1 MRQIVGPSRVPLVL
15 LTSLFFLSGGS
26 ALIYQVLWLRLLGT
40 VFGTTV
46 HAATTVLASFMAGL
60 AVGSFAAGRLATRIR
75 FPLRWFGIAE
85 VLVAISALAT
95 PAALELLTRLY
106 VAMHP
111 IVAGNMPA
119 LTALRFLGASAVL
132 LVPTTLMGASL
143 PLVLQSSLRREAR
156 IASRFAALYAV
167 NTSGAIAGV
176 LLVGFVLIERI
187 GVLGAFRL
195 AAAINLI
202 VGLTAVAM
210 SVLTAMDLVAPSG
223 PGAARLPSTSRED
236 RLVLAVFAISGFSAL
251 ALEIAWFRL
260 LVLFVNAT
268 TYAFTTMLAAVL
280 FGIAAGSF
288 LAPIVMRRATDE
300 RRALA
305 IVEVAI
311 GFAAML
317 ALVALTRT
325 YQAGWRT
332 SNVIQASL
340 LAIAPATLLMGVAF
354 PLGVR
359 LFTRGHEAAPDTA
372 AQRVATLYAVNV
384 GAAIMGSVAGGFLLI
399 PVAGGAGTL
408 VVAAA
413 LNTFAGLLL
422 MAFGKRR
429 SWVTAALVVVAF
441 AGVAWRV
448 PDPVSA
454 VITRRYSAAERL
466 EWREEG
472 AQSTVSVH
480 MRDQGDR
487 VLYLDGLHQANDS
500 PEMVRLHRQ
509 IGHLPM
515 ALHPKP
521 HRALVIGLGAGATA
535 GAVRRHRGVEVTLV
549 ELSPSVVRASR
560 FFDHINGAVV
570 TRPNVRLTVNDA
582 RNHLLLTS
590 ERYDVIT
597 ADIIQ
602 PFHAGAG
609 NLYSR
614 EYFTLVHEA
623 LRDEGLALQWIG
635 HRAET
640 QYRLIM
646 RTFLDVFPHATLWAE
661 GALMVGSRRPL
672 RIDTAVFAA
681 RLDDGATR
689 DALSDVGL
697 ISVDALLAAYTAGP
711 EEMRAFVGAGPI
723 LTDDRP
729 LLEYFGT
736 LPRDDRQVEFRTLRG
751 DVRRHLAR

>member
-1 MRQIVGPSRVPLVL
+1 VNDVQTSRPLSLVA
-15 LTSLFFLSGGS
+15 TLFFLSGAS

-40 VFGTTV
+40 VFGTSV
-46 HAATTVLASFMAGL
+46 HAATTVLASFMGGL
-60 AVGSFAAGRLATRIR
+60 AIGSFAAGRLAARVR
-75 FPLRWFGIAE
+75 FPLRWFGAAE
-85 VLVAISALAT
+85 VLIAISALAT
-95 PAALELLTRLY
+95 PAALEILTRLY
-106 VAMHP
+106 VAVHP
-111 IVAGNMPA
+111 MVAGNMPA
-119 LTALRFLGASAVL
+119 LTALRFVGASAVL

-143 PLVLQSSLRREAR
+143 PLVLQSSVRRDSAV
-156 IASRFAALYAV
+156 ASRFAVLYAV

-176 LLVGFVLIERI
+176 LLVGFVLIEQI

-202 VGLTAVAM
+202 VGLTAVAI
-210 SVLTAMDLVAPSG
+210 SVLTAMDAIVPSV
-223 PGAARLPSTSRED
+223 PAAAHALPASRED

-288 LAPIVMRRATDE
+288 LAPIVMQRATDE

-305 IVEVAI
+305 IVELAI

-317 ALVALTRT
+317 ALIALTRT

-340 LAIAPATLLMGVAF
+340 LAIAPAMLLMGVAF

-359 LFTRGHEAAPDTA
+359 LFTREHDAAPDTA

-384 GAAIMGSVAGGFLLI
+384 GAAIVGAVAAGFLLI
-399 PVAGGAGTL
+399 PVAGGATTL
-408 VVAAA
+408 VVVSA
-413 LNTFAGLLL
+413 LSTSAGLVLL
-422 MAFGKRR
+422 AFGNRR
-429 SWVTAALVVVAF
+429 PWITATLVVVAF
-441 AGVAWRV
+441 AGVVWFV

-454 VITRRYSAAERL
+454 VIMRRYSAAERL

-480 MRDQGDR
+480 VRDAGHR

-500 PEMVRLHRQ
+500 PEMVHLHRQ

-521 HRALVIGLGAGATA
+521 HRALVVGLGAGATA
-535 GAVRRHRGVEVTLV
+535 GAVQRHRGVEVTLI

-560 FFDHINGAVV
+560 LFDHINGAVV
-570 TRPNVRLTVNDA
+570 TRPNVRLSINDA

-614 EYFTLVHEA
+614 EYFMLVREA
-623 LRDEGLALQWIG
+623 LRDEGLTLQWIG
-635 HRAET
+635 HRADM

-646 RTFLDVFPHATLWAE
+646 RTFLDVFPHATLWAD

-672 RIDTAVFAA
+672 RIDTTAFAA
-681 RLDDGATR
+681 RLDDGPTR

-697 ISVDALLAAYTAGP
+697 ASVEALLASYTAGP
-711 EEMRAFVGAGPI
+711 EEMRAFAGTGPI

-729 LLEYFGT
+729 LLEYFGA
-736 LPRDDRQVEFRTLRG
+736 LPRDDRQVDLRNLRG
-751 DVRRHLAR
+751 DVRRHVAR